1 MSNRQFYAM
10 VIGALAVA
18 AAIGSIGSFS
28 LASAQ
33 VPENKAV
40 MVEATRV
47 AGAPGDVFYH
57 SLTAFPEI
65 NGSIDAG
72 DELMSRVGVRFAE
85 AAQIAADAGNGSVIG
100 GNLTIEQGYVVYV
113 FRVFSDDMQ
122 KMVIV
127 DAGNGSVLHV
137 SEGIEMDALAA
148 LGGHGPVGFGV
159 FKAFEAPWV
168 QETEEQ

>member
-10 VIGALAVA
+10 VLGALAAA

-33 VPENKAV
+33 APDEAKTFT
-40 MVEATRV
+40 VEVTRIGGP
-47 AGAPGDVFYH
+47 ADVFYS
-57 SLTAFPEI
+57 SLSAFPEI
-65 NGSIDAG
+65 TGSVDAG
-72 DELMSRVGVRFAE
+72 DELMSRVGVGFAE
-85 AAQIAADAGNGSVIG
+85 AAGIAADAGNGSVIG

-113 FRVFSDDMQ
+113 FRVFSDDTQ

-137 SEGIEMDALAA
+137 SEGTEMDALAA
-148 LGGHGPVGFGV
+148 LGGHGQFGFGAVKV
-159 FKAFEAPWV
+159 FKAPEI
-168 QETEEQ
+168 QEEQ

>member
-18 AAIGSIGSFS
+18 AAIGSIGSVS
-28 LASAQ
+28 LATAQ
-33 VPENKAV
+33 TPESKTYT
-40 MVEATRV
+40 VEATRI
-47 AGAPGDVFYH
+47 AGAPGDVVFH
-57 SLTAFPEI
+57 TLTMFPEI

-72 DELMSRVGVRFAE
+72 DELMSKVQIDFAL
-85 AAQIAADAGNGSVIG
+85 ASDIAANAGGGKVIG

-113 FRVFSDDMQ
+113 FRVLSGDVQ

-137 SEGIEMDALAA
+137 SEGMEMNALAA
-148 LGGHGPVGFGV
+148 LGGHGQMGFGLV
-159 FKAFEAPWV
+159 RTFEAPW
-168 QETEEQ
+168 THAEEQ